1 MKEIKIQV
9 PEGYEGIDEQASN
22 FAEGKIVFK
31 KKEDAAWKNGHHRV
45 GGYFISS
52 DAEVTKLP
60 QGYPAYSDNPKDNNV
75 FATEQQAKSAL
86 AMAQLSQIM
95 QNDPRFGGPITNADW
110 ENRDM
115 VKHIIERR
123 DGRICVDCWWTKWYF
138 LAFHTAKQRDLFLKE
153 YESLIKE
160 YFMMD

>member
-9 PEGYEGIDEQASN
+9 PEGYEGIDEEASN

-31 KKEDAAWKNGHHRV
+31 KKEDAVWKNGHNRMD
-45 GGYFISS
+45 GYFVSGS
-52 DAEVTKLP
+52 AEVMPLP
-60 QGYPAYSDNPKDNNV
+60 PTYRAFSDDPQDNNV
-75 FATEQQAKSAL
+75 FATEKQAKSAL

-95 QNDPRFGGPITNADW
+95 QNDPRFGKPITNADW

-115 VKHIIERR
+115 TKYIIERR
-123 DGRICVDCWWTKWYF
+123 DGRICVDCWCTKWYF
-138 LAFHTAKQRDLFLKE
+138 LAFRTARQRDLFLKE
-153 YESLIKE
+153 YKSLIKE